1 MKTIQRFGKN
11 IFELIKE
18 TLTAWQAD
26 KASRLA
32 AALAYY
38 AIFSIAPLLMIIIA
52 IIALVF
58 GERAAKNEIAG
69 QLQVLVGPD
78 AAGMIQTMIASMH
91 NRASGIW
98 ATIIGTLTIVLG
110 ASGLFGQVQSA
121 LDTIWH
127 ALPPKKGNVLHLV
140 KERLIHFAMVLGMGA
155 LLLLSLFTGI
165 AATAITNYFNVG
177 SLLQT
182 VNIVTSFV
190 LIMLLFAIIYK
201 ALPSVKI
208 AWWDVWIGSAV
219 TSVLFTLGKLFIDMY
234 MANSSI
240 GSAYGAAGSL
250 VVLLVWVYYSA
261 QIFLLGAEFTHVYAK
276 KFGSMKKTPATT
288 DVSFADL

>member
-1 MKTIQRFGKN
+1 MKTIQRIAKN
-11 IFELIKE
+11 IFALIKQ
-18 TLTAWQAD
+18 TLTAWQTD

-38 AIFSIAPLLMIIIA
+38 AIFSLAPLLMIVIA

-58 GERAAKNEIAG
+58 GERAARNEIAG
-69 QLQVLVGPD
+69 QLQALVGPD
-78 AAGMIQTMIASMH
+78 AAGMIQTMIANLN
-91 NRASGIW
+91 NRTSGIL

-110 ASGLFGQVQSA
+110 ASGLFGQLQSA

-127 ALPPKKGNVLHLV
+127 VPPPEKGNFVKVL
-140 KERLIHFAMVLGMGA
+140 KEWLMHFAMVLGVGA
-155 LLLLSLFTGI
+155 LLLLSLLSGI

-177 SLLQT
+177 NILHI
-182 VNIVTSFV
+182 VNISTSLF
-190 LIMLLFAIIYK
+190 LTTLLFAIIYK
-201 ALPSVKI
+201 ALPTVKI
-208 AWWDVWIGSAV
+208 AWWDVWIGATV
-219 TSVLFTLGKLFIDMY
+219 TAILFTLGKLLIDVY

-261 QIFLLGAEFTHVYAK
+261 QIFLLGAEFTHAYTQI
-276 KFGSMKKTPATT
+276 FGSMRETNILNSQT
-288 DVSFADL
+288 DE